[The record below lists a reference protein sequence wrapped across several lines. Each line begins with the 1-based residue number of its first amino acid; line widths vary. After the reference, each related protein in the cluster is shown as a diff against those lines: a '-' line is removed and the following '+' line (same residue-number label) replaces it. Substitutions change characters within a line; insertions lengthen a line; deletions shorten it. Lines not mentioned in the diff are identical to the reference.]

1 MAQRTNGAGGAK
13 TRIMKPSG
21 KISKHAFTL
30 AELLSV
36 IAIIGILAAITM
48 GIYGSVK
55 RKGVESRLKAELAAI
70 ELALENYKAKEGHY
84 PYSPPWGRYVYPSPD
99 WRGQSPNKY
108 LKSYDSTNEVNEL
121 YRHLVTY
128 PSTNG
133 PKPYLADVKEDYYL
147 GRVLLAPVPYPW
159 PNPSGVFTEVAF
171 AGWNY
176 NSFDPKYNKDSYDLW
191 VEYGDDT
198 VKIISNWNK

>member
-1 MAQRTNGAGGAK
+1 
-13 TRIMKPSG
+13 MKPSG

-30 AELLSV
+30 AELLAV

-99 WRGQSPNKY
+99 WRGLSPNKY